1 MSQTD
6 PWADFEEIG
15 SPQRRGFIPGVP
27 KAPTPLQIRD
37 QQLQEEAAA
46 RSQAEFDQKQREW
59 NANHNPD
66 GSQKVDGGKPTEA
79 QQKVATLLTRIAG
92 GFNDIQGIA
101 KTDPSA
107 QEPGLIE
114 AIRPDGLS
122 PGGIM
127 SPVVRGIAGANRRSV
142 YDSQVD
148 VLDALLTL
156 GTGAAYNK
164 EQLTGQTAAYFPQ
177 YGDTDAEKQLKSQ
190 RLTRLIEAAKA
201 NAGPAWAQVEPAI
214 APYMQALAEP
224 TGKATPAPATV
235 QDGGAYDESGNY
247 LGIAGSVT
255 DTSPP
260 TGGQTPPP
268 LPPGPQTPNPFGR
281 DPNSLSG
288 LGALARQGVTLGL
301 ADEAAGVGGYLS
313 GLITGQDPS
322 AAYTRERDAER
333 AFVDKSR
340 QAWPI
345 MGTLAE
351 LAGGGGAVRTAQGAA
366 SLGQVVGDAA
376 KIGSIGGFGYGEG
389 APGSVGGAIGG
400 GLAGG
405 VIGGGLYGLGRIP
418 FRRGAP
424 AQADTAVI
432 EAGQRQGIP
441 MRQPDV
447 RPELRGKYAAA
458 ESTAGGGPMIQA
470 AREGDAA
477 AIEQRAADI
486 AGGRPYDRADNTA
499 LGQSVQGVAERG
511 QGNVK
516 ASASALYKRV
526 ERAAPGFTAP
536 PTQTAAF
543 IDAKI
548 ADLKA
553 ASPTG
558 YDAEVR
564 ALEGMKSDLLQ
575 TGLSVRS
582 LQAQRETVGG
592 RIGDN
597 MQDRSRADRTFTEV
611 LDVAANELHSSLRAT
626 NPQAADALQRAD
638 AKWSQ
643 YKRVQR
649 EVTGLFLG
657 KRGDATPES
666 AARALNATTINNYSA
681 LRRFMAMASPE
692 ERADFA
698 ATFVQNWGANQRGE
712 FSPAVFA
719 KNMEKVSDR
728 TLSAVVG
735 AQGKAALRDL
745 QLIAN
750 AKTDAMARQA
760 PSGKAVERAGNSLK
774 TMLMA
779 ALGFGA
785 GGPGGAAA
793 GAVGREM
800 IAKWGE
806 QRAARMLL
814 NPDFT
819 KALRN
824 APNTNNPHAINAW
837 LSRVSGIASIAANDN
852 AAFANA
858 LRGSLAQSPGSVAA
872 STQQENDARRV
883 PPQQ

>member
-15 SPQRRGFIPGVP
+15 SPQRRGYIPGVP
-27 KAPTPLQIRD
+27 KAPTPLQLRD

-46 RSQAEFDQKQREW
+46 RSQQEFDQKQREW
-59 NANHNPD
+59 AATHNPD
-66 GSQKVDGGKPTEA
+66 GSQKASGGKPTEA

-92 GFNDIQGIA
+92 GFSDIKGITN
-101 KTDPSA
+101 TDPSA
-107 QEPGLIE
+107 QEPGIVESL
-114 AIRPDGLS
+114 RGGLD
-122 PGGIM
+122 PNGIGGI
-127 SPVVRGIAGANRRSV
+127 PARAIAGANRRTV
-142 YDSQVD
+142 HDSQRD
-148 VLDALLTL
+148 MLDALLTL
-156 GTGAAYNK
+156 GTGAAYNS
-164 EQLTGQTAAYFPQ
+164 EQLTGAMASHFPQ
-177 YGDTDAEKQLKSQ
+177 YNDSPEEIAVKNN
-190 RLTRLIEAAKA
+190 RLLRLIEAAKA

-214 APYMQALAEP
+214 TPYMQQLSGPQIAKE
-224 TGKATPAPATV
+224 
-235 QDGGAYDESGNY
+235 QDGGAYDAQGNY
-247 LGIAGSVT
+247 LGLTGSVT
-255 DTSPP
+255 DDSPP
-260 TGGQTPPP
+260 EGGASPTPAS
-268 LPPGPQTPNPFGR
+268 PNIGGR

-301 ADEAAGVGGYLS
+301 ADEAAGVGGYLG
-313 GLITGQDPS
+313 GLITGQDPN

-333 AFVDKSR
+333 AFVDRSR
-340 QAWPI
+340 QAWPV

-351 LAGGGGAVRTAQGAA
+351 LAGGGGAVRTASGAA
-366 SLGQVVGDAA
+366 SLGQIVGDAA

-405 VIGGGLYGLGRIP
+405 IIGGGLYGLGRIP
-418 FRRGAP
+418 FPRRAP
-424 AQADTAVI
+424 AQVDTAVV

-441 MRQPDV
+441 MRQPDA

-458 ESTAGGGPMIQA
+458 ESTSGGGPMIQA

-499 LGQSVQGVAERG
+499 LGQSVQGIAERG

-526 ERAAPGFTAP
+526 ERAAPDFAAP

-558 YDAEVR
+558 YDAEIR
-564 ALEGMKSDLLQ
+564 ALEGMKSDLMQ

-582 LQAQRETVGG
+582 LQAQRDTIGG

-597 MQDRSRADRTFTEV
+597 VQDRSRADRTFSEV
-611 LDVAANELHSSLRAT
+611 LDVAANELHSSLRAV

-638 AKWSQ
+638 AKWGQ

-657 KRGDATPES
+657 KRGDAPSES
-666 AARALNATTINNYSA
+666 AARALNATTVNNYSA
-681 LRRFMAMASPE
+681 LRRFMAMATPE

-712 FSPAVFA
+712 FSPAIFA

-735 AQGKAALRDL
+735 SQGKAALRDL

-819 KALRN
+819 KLLRN
-824 APNTNNPHAINAW
+824 APNTSNPRAIDAW
-837 LSRVSGIASIAANDN
+837 LSRVSGITSIAANDN
-852 AAFANA
+852 AAFSNA